1 MAETHKRPPIPV
13 IILVVAL
20 LLGGGG
26 WWWWSST
33 QPSPAAEGLRFTGA
47 VESNQ
52 YQVGA
57 ALAGRI
63 TAVNVAEGDQVRA
76 DAPLVE
82 LDASAL
88 KLQKQQAEQG
98 VVAAKAALT
107 NAKDDDDSTKA
118 DITAAKARLAQAEAA
133 VKLADVQLAYTRILA
148 PHDGVVVS
156 VTANAGQNAGPGKTL
171 LTIADPSD
179 LFVRVFVPETRI
191 GQVKIG
197 QAATV
202 TTDSLTDKFVG
213 KVSYVASEAEFTPNN
228 VQTAEQ
234 RVKLVFEVR
243 VAVSDPSGALKSG
256 MPVDVSLD

>member
-1 MAETHKRPPIPV
+1 MAKARKHPPIPV

-20 LLGGGG
+20 LAGGGG

-33 QPSPAAEGLRFTGA
+33 QPNPAAVGLSFTGA

-63 TAVNVAEGDQVRA
+63 TAVAVTEGDQVTK

-82 LDASAL
+82 LDSSAM

-98 VVAAKAALT
+98 VIAAKAALT
-107 NAKDDDDSTKA
+107 NAKDDKDSTKA
-118 DITAAKARLAQAEAA
+118 DITAAQARLKQAEAA
-133 VKLADVQLAYTRILA
+133 VKLADVQLGYTKVVA
-148 PHDGVVVS
+148 PRSGVVVS
-156 VTANAGQNAGPGKTL
+156 VTANVGQNAAPGKTL
-171 LTIADPSD
+171 LTIADPTD

-202 TTDSLTDKFVG
+202 STDSLTDQFRG
-213 KVSYVASEAEFTPNN
+213 AVSYVASEAEFTPNN

-234 RVKLVFEVR
+234 RVKLVYEVR
-243 VAVSDPSGALKSG
+243 VTISDPSRSLKSG
-256 MPVDVSLD
+256 MPVDVTLG

>member
-1 MAETHKRPPIPV
+1 MAKKHPPIPV

-20 LLGGGG
+20 LAGGGG

-33 QPSPAAEGLRFTGA
+33 QQSPTGAGLTFTGA

-52 YQVGA
+52 YQVGS

-63 TAVNVAEGDQVRA
+63 TAVKVAEGDQVA
-76 DAPLVE
+76 KDQPVVT
-82 LDASAL
+82 LDAAAL
-88 KLQKQQAEQG
+88 TLQKQQAEQG

-118 DITAAKARLAQAEAA
+118 DITAAQARLRQAEAA
-133 VKLADVQLAYTRILA
+133 VKLVQVQLGYATITA
-148 PHDGVVVS
+148 PRSGLVVS
-156 VTANAGQNAGPGKTL
+156 VTANTGQNAAPGKTL
-171 LTIADPSD
+171 LTIADPGD
-179 LFVRVFVPETRI
+179 LFVRVYVPETRI

-202 TTDSLTDKFVG
+202 TTDSVASGFSGT
-213 KVSYVASEAEFTPNN
+213 VSYVASEAEFTPNT

-234 RVKLVFEVR
+234 RVKLVYEVR
-243 VAVSDPSGALKSG
+243 VKITDTSGALKSG
-256 MPVDVSLD
+256 MPVDITLG

>member
-1 MAETHKRPPIPV
+1 MAKARKHPPIPV

-20 LLGGGG
+20 LAGGGG

-33 QPSPAAEGLRFTGA
+33 QPNPAAAGLSFTGA

-63 TAVNVAEGDQVRA
+63 TAVAVAEGDQVTK

-82 LDASAL
+82 LDSSAM

-98 VVAAKAALT
+98 VIAAKAALT
-107 NAKDDDDSTKA
+107 NAKNDDDSTKA
-118 DITAAKARLAQAEAA
+118 DITAAQARLKQAEAA
-133 VKLADVQLAYTRILA
+133 VKLADVQLGYTKVVA
-148 PHDGVVVS
+148 PRSGVVVS
-156 VTANAGQNAGPGKTL
+156 VTANVGQNAAPGKTL
-171 LTIADPSD
+171 LTIADPTD

-202 TTDSLTDKFVG
+202 STDSLTDRFRG
-213 KVSYVASEAEFTPNN
+213 AVSYVASEAEFTPNN

-234 RVKLVFEVR
+234 RVKLVYEVR
-243 VAVSDPSGALKSG
+243 VTISDPSGSLKSG
-256 MPVDVSLD
+256 MPVDVTLG